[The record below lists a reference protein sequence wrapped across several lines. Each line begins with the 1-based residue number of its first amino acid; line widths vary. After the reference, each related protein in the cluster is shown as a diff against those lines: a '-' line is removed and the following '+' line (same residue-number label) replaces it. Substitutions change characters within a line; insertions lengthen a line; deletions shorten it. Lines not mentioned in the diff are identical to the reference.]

1 MPLQILTDVPPLPA
15 NYASRAGLSDSV
27 VKSLQKCLKASGL
40 CLVHGA
46 GGMGKTV
53 ATCAALLDE
62 TTLCETFPQGAAY
75 VTVGQSP
82 DVLSL
87 QSTLLRAFGVHDPPA
102 DVSDGYARLYNV
114 LSGCKVLVVLDDVW
128 NASHLECFVPMR
140 GRPKTWS
147 NVAVLVTTRFAD
159 LVQKAELL
167 RLGDLTD
174 AESRELLHLKGDGAL
189 LTRLA
194 KLCSR
199 SPLALSILG
208 ATGQLEAE
216 RDASQKP
223 ATVFTAFCDE
233 LAAQE
238 KAEPNAI
245 KRCIGLAHKRLEQQ
259 DKDLYLGMAVFPDDV
274 LLPIAALRTIF
285 RDKDLDTQLPRL
297 ERLHLI
303 RKEEGAADGP
313 RIRLHDLSLEFV
325 KEQAPRCGGETALHQ
340 ELLTNY
346 SSCLEAP
353 QRWWTGPDD
362 GYYYQRLLHHLA
374 ASGRIDE
381 ARGLLLRWE
390 WLAARLR
397 RPGDAVSLVADV
409 RAFAPHGSLPQ
420 HATSGQGPVGSAT
433 SAATVMGS
441 SQQAKAR
448 ASATRKAAASP
459 ATAKAK
465 ARPMQ
470 KDAAATEEAAQAL
483 SVWEAL
489 LEVLTL
495 SAHILTEDPSQLAF
509 QVLGRLL
516 GSEAPAGPLAD
527 LRAGAQMALK
537 EGVYGLPAGTVPS
550 WRCSAC
556 PVSKK
561 SLQGVGGPLAR
572 TLQLH
577 KDWVRCVA
585 VNEAG
590 TLLASAS
597 NDLSVKVWDLTQ
609 DCRMLLELLGHE
621 TAVLT
626 VDLKGDLVV
635 SGDKDEVILWSLSD
649 GSILKRR
656 PGFAGNLSVVQF
668 LGEGHVAVA
677 TGMDV
682 ELVGASTLQG
692 KPTCNHEARV
702 AAIHSSAVPGGSAT
716 ELLLACGCDDK
727 HAALW
732 KLSSQDAKRKKPTA
746 PEFTAQLITRFLVG
760 EQDVRAVSLS
770 RAGNLLACG
779 NDDGVLRIW
788 SISTGKAG
796 LSCSMLCSA
805 PDMHS
810 DWIHS
815 VSMAH
820 DGSCVACGSDDN
832 SISLFD
838 VSKQRMVGQVR
849 IFSGAFSVA
858 LSPDLK
864 SLYSASGD
872 IRLWS
877 VPKIKQSH
885 HLNATGTGKHSSA
898 VTGIAV
904 SLDGCHAVSAS
915 SDLTDGKTNGGL
927 QIGLWDCPTGSQ
939 TGFFKVG
946 GSIDDDDRPLCASMS
961 PDATMA
967 AIGCDTGKLWVVN
980 LTEPFAAVWVQPE
993 AHTERIYCCEWL
1005 ELDCLATGSE
1015 DGSVACWSVRDKVCT
1030 ATARPYDSGIR
1041 CFAWTQD
1048 RQRVMCGCDYQAPR
1062 LVSVGEKGSD
1072 GHVLAE
1078 FKDVVRQELTVIT
1091 PCSISLSSDDRRAV
1105 TTSWDKAL
1113 RVWELDSGQLLLAV
1127 TQVSDWVVKGF
1138 GATLAGDIAGL
1149 CVSYSWDRQL
1159 QLWDFTHVL
1168 GKGTEKEAVVVS
1180 SQESSERLCSCQ
1192 CDASLVHMACAP
1204 RWREGVRRSLV
1215 FADEDGGVHFFEVE
1229 IRQAPVQDAQGA

>member
-1 MPLQILTDVPPLPA
+1 M
-15 NYASRAGLSDSV
+15 SRRSAG
-27 VKSLQKCLKASGL
+27 SLDAHLRKRKRS
-40 CLVHGA
+40 
-46 GGMGKTV
+46 
-53 ATCAALLDE
+53 LL
-62 TTLCETFPQGAAY
+62 
-75 VTVGQSP
+75 
-82 DVLSL
+82 
-87 QSTLLRAFGVHDPPA
+87 
-102 DVSDGYARLYNV
+102 
-114 LSGCKVLVVLDDVW
+114 
-128 NASHLECFVPMR
+128 
-140 GRPKTWS
+140 
-147 NVAVLVTTRFAD
+147 
-159 LVQKAELL
+159 
-167 RLGDLTD
+167 
-174 AESRELLHLKGDGAL
+174 
-189 LTRLA
+189 
-194 KLCSR
+194 
-199 SPLALSILG
+199 
-208 ATGQLEAE
+208 
-216 RDASQKP
+216 
-223 ATVFTAFCDE
+223 
-233 LAAQE
+233 
-238 KAEPNAI
+238 
-245 KRCIGLAHKRLEQQ
+245 
-259 DKDLYLGMAVFPDDV
+259 
-274 LLPIAALRTIF
+274 
-285 RDKDLDTQLPRL
+285 
-297 ERLHLI
+297 
-303 RKEEGAADGP
+303 
-313 RIRLHDLSLEFV
+313 
-325 KEQAPRCGGETALHQ
+325 
-340 ELLTNY
+340 
-346 SSCLEAP
+346 AP

-677 TGMDV
+677 TGTDV